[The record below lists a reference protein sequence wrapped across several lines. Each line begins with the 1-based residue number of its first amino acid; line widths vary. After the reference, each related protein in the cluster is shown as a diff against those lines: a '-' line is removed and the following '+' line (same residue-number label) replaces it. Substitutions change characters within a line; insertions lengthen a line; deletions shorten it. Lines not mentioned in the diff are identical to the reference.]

1 MRIFWPTLFWAN
13 WLIVVWYWVNGTT
26 AMWGSASGV
35 FIALGRLAGLS
46 AAYLILLLFFLMG
59 RMPWFER
66 AYGLDKLARLH
77 QTTGKWGILLFI
89 IHPILLSIGYG
100 LEAGLH
106 PLTQLWSFIQHY
118 PFVIWA
124 ALALVLFITTVGT
137 SLVIIRSRLRYES
150 WYYVHL
156 LSYLSIFLVFWH
168 QLANGHTVN
177 SSRFFYAYWVTLYVI
192 VLGSHL
198 LLRFLRP
205 LFLFWRHHFIVER
218 VVPETTSSN
227 SVYISG
233 KKLTS
238 FKIKS
243 GQFLIVRFLRRG
255 MWWQA
260 HPFSLS
266 KTPDGRELRITPKSL
281 GDFTAEVKNIEPGTT
296 VIIDGPYGIFTSSEE
311 IGKVLCLAG
320 GIGITPIRALIGE
333 MLPQGKDVILL
344 YANKSAYDI
353 VFKAE
358 LEELAR
364 AHSNFK
370 YSNIIGRID
379 EANLKQVVDLKEREV
394 YLCGPVPM
402 MDAMLSLLKQLGVP
416 AKQIRCE
423 RFAL

>member
-1 MRIFWPTLFWAN
+1 MRTFWPTLFWAN

-26 AMWGSASGV
+26 GMWGSASGV
-35 FIALGRLAGLS
+35 LIGLGRLAGLS

-100 LEAGLH
+100 LEAGLN
-106 PLTQLWSFIQHY
+106 PLAQLWSFLRYY

-124 ALALVLFITTVGT
+124 VLALVLFITTVGT

-177 SSRFFYAYWVTLYVI
+177 SGRWFYGYWVSLYII

-198 LLRFLRP
+198 LFRFLRP
-205 LFLFWRHHFIVER
+205 VYLFWRHQFKVER
-218 VVPETTSSN
+218 VVPETASSN

-233 KKLTS
+233 KNLNS

-266 KTPDGRELRITPKSL
+266 KPADGRELRITPKAL
-281 GDFTAEVKNIEPGTT
+281 GDFTKEVNNIEPGTK
-296 VIIDGPYGIFTSSEE
+296 VIVDGPYGIFTNRAE
-311 IGKVLCLAG
+311 IEKVLCLAG
-320 GIGITPIRALIGE
+320 GIGITPIRTLIGE
-333 MLPQGKDVILL
+333 MLPQGKNVILL
-344 YANKSAYDI
+344 YANKNADDI

-364 AHSNFK
+364 EHANFK
-370 YSNIIGRID
+370 YLNIIGRID
-379 EANLKQVVDLKEREV
+379 EANLKQVTDLSEREV

-402 MDAMLSLLKQLGVP
+402 MDAMLTLLKQLGVP
-416 AKQIRCE
+416 ANQIHRE